1 MKRLIS
7 ETDQAF
13 ERMLLRSA
21 RLDVAPENGAR
32 EAMQAL
38 AAAAA
43 RLPTIEAGLA
53 PLGAE
58 RLIATRLGTAGA
70 WKWLG
75 AGVVLGGFAGAG
87 AMAIHRPPPPATPSM
102 AAPVA
107 VGAPMMGA
115 EVVGTPAAPF
125 LEPLPAPPA
134 VAIASPAAI
143 APSAPRSRPPAGV
156 GTSTSNV
163 SGAPSPAVTEGLSTL
178 TAEAAAI
185 DRARR
190 ALAAGSPGSAI
201 ELLDRYE
208 RDSPT
213 HALAPDAR
221 ALRIQAEKARG
232 NDVVAKKLAEKFLSL
247 YPGDPHAERVRR
259 VLSEP

>member
-1 MKRLIS
+1 MKRLIT

-32 EAMQAL
+32 QAMQAL
-38 AAAAA
+38 AAAGA
-43 RLPTIEAGLA
+43 RLPTIEAGPL

-58 RLIATRLGTAGA
+58 RLIVTRIGTVGA

-87 AMAIHRPPPPATPSM
+87 AMAIHRPPPPATPSI

-107 VGAPMMGA
+107 VGAPLGA
-115 EVVGTPAAPF
+115 EVVSTPAEPF
-125 LEPLPAPPA
+125 LEPSPAPPA
-134 VAIASPAAI
+134 AAIASPAAI
-143 APSAPRSRPPAGV
+143 TPSAPRSRPPAGV
-156 GTSTSNV
+156 GTSTSSV
-163 SGAPSPAVTEGLSTL
+163 SGAPSQAVTEGLSTL

-259 VLSEP
+259 VLSGP

>member
-1 MKRLIS
+1 MKRLIT

-13 ERMLLRSA
+13 ERTLLRSA

-38 AAAAA
+38 ATAAA
-43 RLPTIEAGLA
+43 RLPTTEVGPA

-58 RLIATRLGTAGA
+58 QLVATKLGALGA

-75 AGVVLGGFAGAG
+75 LGMALGGVAGAG

-107 VGAPMMGA
+107 VGAPLGA
-115 EVVGTPAAPF
+115 PVVTAPSEPF
-125 LEPLPAPPA
+125 LEPSPPA
-134 VAIASPAAI
+134 AISSPAAI
-143 APSAPRSRPPAGV
+143 APSVPRSKPPAGLT
-156 GTSTSNV
+156 TSTPNV
-163 SGAPSPAVTEGLSTL
+163 SEAPAQAVTEGLSTL

-190 ALAAGSPGSAI
+190 ALAVGSPAQAI

-208 RDSPT
+208 RESPT

-247 YPGDPHAERVRR
+247 YPNDPHAERVRR
-259 VLSEP
+259 ILSGP

>member
-1 MKRLIS
+1 MKRLIT

-32 EAMQAL
+32 EAMHAL
-38 AAAAA
+38 TAAAA
-43 RLPTIEAGLA
+43 RLPTTEVGPTPLEAGQ
-53 PLGAE
+53 
-58 RLIATRLGTAGA
+58 LIATRVGTLGA

-87 AMAIHRPPPPATPSM
+87 AMAIHRPPPSPPI
-102 AAPVA
+102 
-107 VGAPMMGA
+107 
-115 EVVGTPAAPF
+115 AAPF
-125 LEPLPAPPA
+125 AVDAPMGAPVVRAPVESFLEPSPAPPA
-134 VAIASPAAI
+134 VAPSSPAAI
-143 APSAPRSRPPAGV
+143 TPSAPRSRPPAGPAP
-156 GTSTSNV
+156 STSSV
-163 SGAPSPAVTEGLSTL
+163 AEAPSQAVMEGLSTL
-178 TAEAAAI
+178 KAEAAAI

-190 ALAAGSPGSAI
+190 ALASGSPGQAI

-208 RDSPT
+208 RESPT
-213 HALAPDAR
+213 HALAPDAS

-247 YPGDPHAERVRR
+247 YPSDPHAERVRR
-259 VLSEP
+259 VLLGQ

>member
-1 MKRLIS
+1 MKRLIT

-21 RLDVAPENGAR
+21 RLDVAPENGAC

-38 AAAAA
+38 AGAAA
-43 RLPTIEAGLA
+43 RLPTSEVGPT
-53 PLGAE
+53 PLQAE
-58 RLIATRLGTAGA
+58 QLIAARLGTLGA

-87 AMAIHRPPPPATPSM
+87 AMAIHRPPPSPSIAATVAVDAPV
-102 AAPVA
+102 AAPV
-107 VGAPMMGA
+107 VRAPA
-115 EVVGTPAAPF
+115 ESF
-125 LEPLPAPPA
+125 REPSAAPPA
-134 VAIASPAAI
+134 AAISSPAAI
-143 APSAPRSRPPAGV
+143 TPLAPRFRAPTVAA
-156 GTSTSNV
+156 TSTSNV
-163 SGAPSPAVTEGLSTL
+163 AEAPSQAVTSDGISTL

-190 ALAAGSPGSAI
+190 ALASGSPGQAI

-208 RDSPT
+208 RESPT
-213 HALAPDAR
+213 HALAPDAQ

-232 NDVVAKKLAEKFLSL
+232 NDVLAKKLAEKFLSL
-247 YPGDPHAERVRR
+247 YPSDPHAERVRR
-259 VLSEP
+259 VLLGQ